1 MTNAQG
7 SRGKQAV
14 GLTAVA
20 PLQLTGDRRS
30 AFEGYLSKA
39 ITRSV
44 CLAPRLLSFRAARSR
59 ISAASESRSSAAPNR
74 LRPTLCS

>member
-30 AFEGYLSKA
+30 AFAGPNWHPTSIRQPSLRICVA
-39 ITRSV
+39 TPAQR
-44 CLAPRLLSFRAARSR
+44 LAK
-59 ISAASESRSSAAPNR
+59 
-74 LRPTLCS
+74 